1 MVNSAVNAK
10 RFVNKKE
17 CKKEFIRKKNLAK
30 VLFFIYRVLPVTQE
44 RFGQICVD
52 PTCIR
57 FINKYRIDIG
67 LFKVGIVMTNL
78 II

>member
-17 CKKEFIRKKNLAK
+17 CKKEFINKNLAK

-44 RFGQICVD
+44 RFG
-52 PTCIR
+52 
-57 FINKYRIDIG
+57 
-67 LFKVGIVMTNL
+67 
-78 II
+78 

>member
-17 CKKEFIRKKNLAK
+17 CKKEFIKKKNLAK

-44 RFGQICVD
+44 RFG
-52 PTCIR
+52 
-57 FINKYRIDIG
+57 
-67 LFKVGIVMTNL
+67 
-78 II
+78 